1 MNTTPSTAD
10 TTRDARMRWWH
21 EARFGMFV
29 HWGLYSQLGQY
40 EWAMNL
46 DRIPVSEYEPLADS
60 WQPKPG
66 AAREWAAL
74 AKAAGMK
81 YMVLTTKHHE
91 GFCLW
96 DTRQTDFNAQLR
108 QDLNAPQVPFVAG
121 ELPQLDEKFLEVN
134 KLFNEQLQGF
144 GSTVSNYACVSAKD
158 LTDGGDKLHLDT
170 NSARI
175 FGQRYAEAMLRLLK
189 APQAAPGTQD
199 AAKN

>member
-1 MNTTPSTAD
+1 MNPSPSTAD
-10 TTRDARMRWWH
+10 TTSDARMRWWH

-60 WQPKPG
+60 CQPKPG

-91 GFCLW
+91 GFALHDSKLTQFDAGDVLNRDLVREITDALHAEGHGRGARARTRTGGGGAARSHLW
-96 DTRQTDFNAQLR
+96 
-108 QDLNAPQVPFVAG
+108 
-121 ELPQLDEKFLEVN
+121 
-134 KLFNEQLQGF
+134 
-144 GSTVSNYACVSAKD
+144 
-158 LTDGGDKLHLDT
+158 
-170 NSARI
+170 
-175 FGQRYAEAMLRLLK
+175 LL
-189 APQAAPGTQD
+189 G
-199 AAKN
+199 